1 MIKVVDRKLIQM
13 EAKYEL
19 ARRKFFF
26 YCNLKAP
33 KFYKQNRKYLV
44 DLCNTFQD
52 FYEGTDDV
60 LIINLP
66 PRHGK
71 SRTASLLVEWILGNN
86 KEEKIITGS
95 YNETLSMTFSKSIRN
110 DIMETK
116 ADDSIPVFS
125 DVFPNTKIKR
135 GDGSMNLWS
144 LEGGYNNYLATSPSG
159 TVTGFGAT
167 CFPKGTIIYTDRGPM
182 PIEKIFNDK
191 NCIRALSYNHK
202 YGMIR
207 YNKIEAKRRVISNGF
222 IELTTNTGRKIK
234 STPEHR
240 YYTREKGYIEAKYIK
255 EGYTVKTAKIQRE
268 MCTMWEAENWQRE
281 TMFRLLQ
288 QEQNYKNQYEMFLLW
303 QRISSFKIPVRKD
316 DKKRVQKQLLYKRMF
331 MQSKR
336 RKAKNQN
343 MSNMWGIC
351 SEGQKVLFRRVQK
364 NRAKKCKR
372 IKKYNMSNMQKRIQT
387 SFSQNSILFDG
398 MQKQSSFFKNERERK
413 FLLQRWNKLYKR
425 VSRYKAINKRKRQLY
440 LSDMWRKRTS
450 DETSKIWRNNQFKS
464 SSYRRR
470 YNKQFRIKSNNI
482 MSSMPY
488 EITQDEKIIDINY
501 ISEKDFVY
509 DLQVENDNNF
519 FANGVLVH
527 NCLII
532 DDIIKNAE
540 EANNENVKEKH
551 WNWFTN
557 TMLSRL
563 EEGGKIIIIMTRW
576 ASDDLAGK
584 VLDWCSEKN
593 KKYKH
598 ISMKALLDKDTKQML
613 CSDVLSYESY
623 LDKISIMGED
633 IASANY
639 QQEPIDLKGCL
650 YTKLK
655 TYTDI
660 PEFEQIK
667 SYTDTADTGA
677 DYLCSIVYGVYRQE
691 AYVIDVLYTQAG
703 MDVTE
708 DMVADMFYRTG
719 CNIANIESNSG
730 GMSFARNIK
739 RILKEKYDTNR
750 CIIKPFHNSKN
761 KNSRIFSN
769 SAWVMEHIYFPH
781 NWRDKWPE
789 YYKAMISYQRA
800 GKNKHDD
807 APDAT
812 TGIAEFCNK
821 GISVFK

>member
-159 TVTGFGAT
+159 TVTGFGA
-167 CFPKGTIIYTDRGPM
+167 
-182 PIEKIFNDK
+182 
-191 NCIRALSYNHK
+191 
-202 YGMIR
+202 
-207 YNKIEAKRRVISNGF
+207 
-222 IELTTNTGRKIK
+222 
-234 STPEHR
+234 
-240 YYTREKGYIEAKYIK
+240 
-255 EGYTVKTAKIQRE
+255 
-268 MCTMWEAENWQRE
+268 
-281 TMFRLLQ
+281 
-288 QEQNYKNQYEMFLLW
+288 
-303 QRISSFKIPVRKD
+303 
-316 DKKRVQKQLLYKRMF
+316 
-331 MQSKR
+331 
-336 RKAKNQN
+336 
-343 MSNMWGIC
+343 
-351 SEGQKVLFRRVQK
+351 
-364 NRAKKCKR
+364 
-372 IKKYNMSNMQKRIQT
+372 
-387 SFSQNSILFDG
+387 SIL
-398 MQKQSSFFKNERERK
+398 
-413 FLLQRWNKLYKR
+413 
-425 VSRYKAINKRKRQLY
+425 V
-440 LSDMWRKRTS
+440 
-450 DETSKIWRNNQFKS
+450 
-464 SSYRRR
+464 
-470 YNKQFRIKSNNI
+470 
-482 MSSMPY
+482 
-488 EITQDEKIIDINY
+488 
-501 ISEKDFVY
+501 
-509 DLQVENDNNF
+509 
-519 FANGVLVH
+519 
-527 NCLII
+527 I

-584 VLDWCSEKN
+584 VLDWCIEKN

-677 DYLCSIVYGVYRQE
+677 DYLCSIVYGVYRKE